1 MAMSV
6 GSKGGGGGR
15 RGSRRGGGRGG
26 PISEINVT
34 PLVDVMLVLLIIFMV
49 AAPMMTTGVPIDLP
63 QTQAGALNA
72 QTQPITISV
81 KASGEVFIQETA
93 IPVTEIAAKLQAIAT
108 TGYNERI
115 FVRGD
120 GQAPYGTIADVMSR
134 IQEAGYKNIG
144 LVTQQKQDH

>member
-1 MAMSV
+1 MATSV
-6 GSKGGGGGR
+6 GGKGGGGGR
-15 RGSRRGGGRGG
+15 RGGRRGGGRGG
-26 PISEINVT
+26 PIADINVT

-49 AAPMMTTGVPIDLP
+49 AAPMMTSGVPIDLP

-72 QTQPITISV
+72 QTQPITISI
-81 KASGEVFIQETA
+81 KADGQVFLQETQIDVA
-93 IPVTEIAAKLQAIAT
+93 EIAAKLQAIAT

-120 GQAPYGTIADVMSR
+120 GKAPYGVIADVMSR

-144 LVTQQKQDH
+144 LVTQQITDH

>member
-1 MAMSV
+1 MGMSV
-6 GSKGGGGGR
+6 GGSGGGGGR
-15 RGSRRGGGRGG
+15 RGGRRGGGRGG

-49 AAPMMTTGVPIDLP
+49 AAPMMTSGVPIDLP

-72 QTQPITISV
+72 QTQPITISI
-81 KASGEVFIQETA
+81 KADGQVFLQETQINVA
-93 IPVTEIAAKLQAIAT
+93 EIADKLKAIAT

-120 GQAPYGTIADVMSR
+120 GKAPYGVIADVMSR

-144 LVTQQKQDH
+144 LVTQQITDH

>member
-1 MAMSV
+1 MGMSV
-6 GSKGGGGGR
+6 GGNGGGGGR

-49 AAPMMTTGVPIDLP
+49 AAPMMTSGVPIDLP

-72 QTQPITISV
+72 QTQPITISI
-81 KASGEVFIQETA
+81 KADGQVFLQETQIQA
-93 IPVTEIAAKLQAIAT
+93 ADIAAKLQAIAT

-120 GQAPYGTIADVMSR
+120 GKAPYGVIADVMSR

-144 LVTQQKQDH
+144 LVTQQITDH

>member
-1 MAMSV
+1 MGMSV
-6 GSKGGGGGR
+6 GGSGGGGR

-49 AAPMMTTGVPIDLP
+49 AAPMMTSGVPIDLP

-72 QTQPITISV
+72 QTQPITISI
-81 KASGEVFIQETA
+81 KADGQVFLQETQ
-93 IPVTEIAAKLQAIAT
+93 INVTEIADKLKAIAT

-120 GQAPYGTIADVMSR
+120 GKAPYGVIADVMSR

-144 LVTQQKQDH
+144 LVTQQQTTDH